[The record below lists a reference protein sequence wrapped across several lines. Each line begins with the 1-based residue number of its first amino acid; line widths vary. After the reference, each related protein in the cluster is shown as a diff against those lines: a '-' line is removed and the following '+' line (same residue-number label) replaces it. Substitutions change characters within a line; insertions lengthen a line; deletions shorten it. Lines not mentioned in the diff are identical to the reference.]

1 MNASFAQSLK
11 APVKTINGQA
21 LSGDSFVQLLNIY
34 TDAINS
40 GAVAS
45 IQNAW
50 ESVSSSV
57 NQQAMEEAFHVWTS
71 GISARYNPNRPL
83 GDEQLQALHIECM
96 NEAFG
101 MFDSMSYQSA
111 QTAAIRKTLKQK
123 MVADYSR
130 LIQANREASSR
141 FVSRL
146 LNTLYEPLEA
156 KAKSGQIKS
165 MEALLDAWAVLRK
178 NYFDQLGDAQASR
191 LVAYDEFIKF
201 FSTNVVH
208 TSAHVMRTVQEAH
221 GSKLEEVKK
230 LLESAKNEKHAL
242 EVSSVKAIEE
252 AKRLKEGYLVAQK
265 RVVDLEKENAHQ
277 FEMVS
282 SAQKQAQSTQSELTK
297 ANAEIN
303 KAHAEA
309 RVYMAASQ
317 ASESKILEVKE
328 KLAAALEAKLRA
340 HADHKVAIAGLEKT
354 IAALEA
360 QVSSSETSSDKAKRS
375 LQLQV
380 DKSARDVTTLK
391 AQVESLNAQI
401 DTLKAEKEARE
412 AKTSS
417 EAKAA
422 VASASAKAAK
432 AIEAA
437 DSSNKT
443 LQAHN
448 DALLKQVD
456 TLKAQLDRS
465 SKTRDQASKDLE
477 KATRDFD
484 KLKGHQITLERR
496 NEQLEKTL
504 ETAER
509 DRLRS
514 AKEIDL
520 ARTAQS
526 VAESAQE
533 QTSADLQEAL
543 EQSQMEIETLAAR
556 CEDLEAELSQA
567 LELADQ
573 VVSTPASRRSSI
585 GPAAGA
591 TYSKATSSSAP
602 KATSSRAV
610 STKAT
615 SSAPAKASTA
625 STPAKATKKT
635 APVAKAS
642 GRKSVASAAPAPA
655 PAVLEYDS
663 DSSLEDFHG
672 RRYDDDAMSVDVADE
687 RRQVD
692 FFPDDVGSEFDDD
705 MDAYLAAR
713 EDLATSSTPI
723 AAKRTAKKAAKA
735 TTSSRASRL
744 PEAAPSASPATK
756 RTSSKTTAAKRTT
769 GAPVI
774 DDSDEESLM
783 SSSEEEVAAPAP
795 KSARTPAKR
804 GSKSTAAAAKRTSMV
819 ATPSKAAPAA
829 KAASSAMEVD
839 FDLPEPSSRKR
850 GRNFTE
856 NEDFANAELGTPHK
870 RSQND
875 PTQMDKAA
883 LKAHLTA
890 SGVKLPPDDRSKAF
904 YMELFNKKFGRKR

>member
-1 MNASFAQSLK
+1 M
-11 APVKTINGQA
+11 
-21 LSGDSFVQLLNIY
+21 
-34 TDAINS
+34 
-40 GAVAS
+40 
-45 IQNAW
+45 
-50 ESVSSSV
+50 
-57 NQQAMEEAFHVWTS
+57 WTS

-111 QTAAIRKTLKQK
+111 QTATIRKTLKQK

-146 LNTLYEPLEA
+146 LNTLYEPLEV
-156 KAKSGQIKS
+156 KAKTGQIKS

-178 NYFDQLGDAQASR
+178 NYFEQLGDAQASR

-221 GSKLEEVKK
+221 GSKIEEVKK
-230 LLESAKNEKHAL
+230 LLEAAKNEKHAL

-252 AKRLKEGYLVAQK
+252 AKRLKEGNVAAQK
-265 RVVDLEKENAHQ
+265 RVLDLEKENNHL
-277 FEMVS
+277 FEQLS
-282 SAQKQAQSTQSELTK
+282 TAQKHAQSNQSELTK

-309 RVYMAASQ
+309 RVHMAASQ
-317 ASESKILEVKE
+317 ASEAKIIEAKE
-328 KLAAALEAKLRA
+328 KLASALDTKLRA
-340 HADHKVAIAGLEKT
+340 HTEHKAAIAVLEKT
-354 IAALEA
+354 IAGLEA
-360 QVSSSETSSDKAKRS
+360 QVASSENTNDKAKRT

-380 DKSARDVTTLK
+380 DKSARDITSLK
-391 AQVESLNAQI
+391 ATIETLNAQI
-401 DTLKAEKEARE
+401 DALKAEKEARDTKNS
-412 AKTSS
+412 A

-422 VASASAKAAK
+422 AAAASAKATK
-432 AIEAA
+432 AVEAA
-437 DSSNKT
+437 DSSNKA
-443 LQAHN
+443 LQVHN
-448 DALLKQVD
+448 DALARQVD
-456 TLKAQLDRS
+456 TLKAQLDRA
-465 SKTRDQASKDLE
+465 SKTRDQAAKDLD
-477 KATRDFD
+477 KAVKDYD
-484 KLKGHQITLERR
+484 KLRGHQLTLERR
-496 NEQLEKTL
+496 NDQLEKTL

-533 QTSADLQEAL
+533 QTSSDLQEAL
-543 EQSQMEIETLAAR
+543 EQSQMEIETLVAR

-585 GPAAGA
+585 GGA
-591 TYSKATSSSAP
+591 SSAIYSKATSSAAP

-610 STKAT
+610 PSKAT
-615 SSAPAKASTA
+615 SSTAAKASTA
-625 STPAKATKKT
+625 STPAKSAKKT
-635 APVAKAS
+635 STVAKAS
-642 GRKSVASAAPAPA
+642 GRKSVVSAAPA

-663 DSSLEDFHG
+663 DSSLEDFTG
-672 RRYDDDAMSVDVADE
+672 RRFDGAMSVDTTDG
-687 RRQVD
+687 RQND
-692 FFPDDVGSEFDDD
+692 FFPDDAGSEFDED
-705 MDAYLAAR
+705 MDAYLAVR
-713 EDLATSSTPI
+713 DDLASSSASAT
-723 AAKRTAKKAAKA
+723 AKRAAKKAAKA
-735 TTSSRASRL
+735 SSASRSSRL
-744 PEAAPSASPATK
+744 PEAAPSASPAPSRSTK
-756 RTSSKTTAAKRTT
+756 STAAKRTT
-769 GAPVI
+769 GVPVLE
-774 DDSDEESLM
+774 DSDDF
-783 SSSEEEVAAPAP
+783 SSSEEEVAP

-804 GSKSTAAAAKRTSMV
+804 GSKSTAAAKRTSMV

-829 KAASSAMEVD
+829 KASSSAMEVD
-839 FDLPEPSSRKR
+839 IDLPAPSSRKR

-856 NEDFANAELGTPHK
+856 TEDFANAELGTPHK

-890 SGVKLPPDDRSKAF
+890 SGVKLPPDDKSKAF